1 MTWITPRCFWISGT
15 FFTISWVVRGL
26 SLSFR
31 ALTFNCRHLENTN
44 GLRDGSSDEMY
55 DIRRL
60 MKISIRSKI
69 VLQMVGYR
77 RHKEYH
83 FGIGRVTRYFWGI
96 WCSVDLPKTWCW
108 TGLCHV
114 VFFFFSMVWN
124 WYVLWM
130 TRSSKWSFLLR
141 LNMIYY
147 DIFSRSDMI
156 QCNTGSVYIDTYV
169 CIL

>member
-60 MKISIRSKI
+60 MKISTRLKI

-114 VFFFFSMVWN
+114 VFFFFFDGLKLICSMNDKIQQV
-124 WYVLWM
+124 
-130 TRSSKWSFLLR
+130 KFLAAFK
-141 LNMIYY
+141 Y
-147 DIFSRSDMI
+147 DILRHFFPLW
-156 QCNTGSVYIDTYV
+156 YDTV
-169 CIL
+169 